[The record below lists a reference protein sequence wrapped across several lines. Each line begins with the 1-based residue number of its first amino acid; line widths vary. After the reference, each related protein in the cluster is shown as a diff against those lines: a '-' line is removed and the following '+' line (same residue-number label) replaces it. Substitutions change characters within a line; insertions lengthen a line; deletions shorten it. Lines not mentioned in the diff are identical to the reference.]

1 VADEDQL
8 HGRER
13 RFAAVEVL
21 SSRVIVYPRDF
32 ARTVVWYDDVL
43 GLARYREFGTG
54 GRITGV
60 VYFLGSG
67 FLEVSSHGEA
77 FGAADG
83 SVRLWVQVRGVD
95 AEAARLAAAGASVLE
110 EPEDRPWGLREAWV
124 ADPDGLRI
132 CLVQVPE
139 DHPLRRRT

>member
-1 VADEDQL
+1 M
-8 HGRER
+8 
-13 RFAAVEVL
+13 VEVL

-32 ARTVVWYDDVL
+32 AGTVAWYDDVL
-43 GLARYREFGTG
+43 GLARYREFGSG

-60 VYFLGSG
+60 VYFLGGG
-67 FLEVSSHGEA
+67 FLEVSSHGDA

-83 SVRLWVQVRGVD
+83 SVRLWLQVRDVD
-95 AEAARLAAAGASVLE
+95 AEAARLAAAGATVLE
-110 EPEDRPWGLREAWV
+110 PPEDRPWGLREAWV

>member
-13 RFAAVEVL
+13 RFGAVEVL

-32 ARTVVWYDDVL
+32 ARTVAWYDDVL
-43 GLARYREFGTG
+43 GLARYREFGTA

-83 SVRLWVQVRGVD
+83 SVRLWLQVRGVD
-95 AEAARLAAAGASVLE
+95 AETARLAAAGASVLE
-110 EPEDRPWGLREAWV
+110 EPEDRPWGLREASV